1 MKKYIRMRKRK
12 MGTEKRGRR
21 NERRLQELMKRQ
33 MEKREEIMKVREQ
46 TEGGKNIEQTRDV
59 RKCVEKHK

>member
-1 MKKYIRMRKRK
+1 MRKRKRK

-59 RKCVEKHK
+59 RRYVEKHK